1 MPFQYIILQMVEVA
15 RINSGFID
23 LPEFKTAATCT
34 FDTLIISEEVIKV
47 LDSYSFHV
55 RPLLNPVCDNLL
67 VSTVGKQYT
76 STTNT
81 TLLVTEAMRKYINP
95 TPYRQ
100 IIETE
105 SSTRLTLT
113 EQEIIWK
120 DQKHSSGVVKR
131 FYHKHLSRVIARKGK
146 LCNELIVGN
155 SRTHDEKKISNL
167 LSTINSNNMLF
178 DQSVLDHT

>member
-1 MPFQYIILQMVEVA
+1 MPFQYIILQMEVV

-23 LPEFKTAATCT
+23 QTEFKTAAKCT
-34 FDTLIISEEVIKV
+34 FDTLISEEVIKV
-47 LDSYSFHV
+47 LDCNSFHV
-55 RPLLNPVCDNLL
+55 RPLLNAVCNYLL

-76 STTNT
+76 SFTTNT
-81 TLLVTEAMRKYINP
+81 TLLVEEAMRKYINP

-105 SSTRLTLT
+105 SSTRLTVT
-113 EQEIIWK
+113 EQKIIWK
-120 DQKHSSGVVKR
+120 DQKHSSGVAKR

-146 LCNELIVGN
+146 LCNEIIVGK

-167 LSTINSNNMLF
+167 LSAISSNNMLF
-178 DQSVLDHT
+178 DQSVVDQT